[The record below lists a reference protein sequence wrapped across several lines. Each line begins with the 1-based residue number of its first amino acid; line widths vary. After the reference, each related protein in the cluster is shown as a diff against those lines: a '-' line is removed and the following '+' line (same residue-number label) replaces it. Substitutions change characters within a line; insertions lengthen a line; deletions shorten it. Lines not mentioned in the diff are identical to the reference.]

1 VDGEV
6 DEGGVE
12 QVGTSTGT
20 KTMAPLLALFSANV
34 ISLEYAFLLFLF
46 TDLVNRL
53 AGIAD
58 GK

>member
-1 VDGEV
+1 
-6 DEGGVE
+6 
-12 QVGTSTGT
+12 
-20 KTMAPLLALFSANV
+20 V

-58 GK
+58 GKWQEREGSW